1 MPLPGSRSSKSRARR
16 LSKPTSSS
24 RFGWCIIFSSSAKPC
39 GPQVRPFGSPEKKT
53 RRNLH
58 LTRISCHSSGNA
70 PGLQFG
76 HSSYPERGARIPRK
90 GGGMPPRPRAEGAEH
105 TSPGQSREAGAA
117 LGSWREI
124 LGRPARA
131 AANGSSSGRCHS
143 RWRQRIT
150 LPRMACGVWA
160 APLQGAGALEDI
172 NPGRRATALALGWPA
187 ARRWRA
193 KCPNSRARRFNA
205 GQTRRRDL
213 VPKGRLK

>member
-1 MPLPGSRSSKSRARR
+1 
-16 LSKPTSSS
+16 
-24 RFGWCIIFSSSAKPC
+24 
-39 GPQVRPFGSPEKKT
+39 
-53 RRNLH
+53 
-58 LTRISCHSSGNA
+58 
-70 PGLQFG
+70 
-76 HSSYPERGARIPRK
+76 
-90 GGGMPPRPRAEGAEH
+90 MPPGPRAEGAEH

-150 LPRMACGVWA
+150 LPRMARGVWA

-193 KCPNSRARRFNA
+193 KCPNSSGRQDACPTTDAHGRGA
-205 GQTRRRDL
+205 AHGL
-213 VPKGRLK
+213 VPSVLAPSRPFNNWWKHCAKDAGWGGRATASCGPAAGAGNWLSRLRPAGELPINRRCCS